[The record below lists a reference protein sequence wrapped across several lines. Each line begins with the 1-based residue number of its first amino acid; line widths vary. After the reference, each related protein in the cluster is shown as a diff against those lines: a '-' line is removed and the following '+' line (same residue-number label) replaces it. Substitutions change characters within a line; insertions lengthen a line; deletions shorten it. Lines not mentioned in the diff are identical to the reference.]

1 MATADPIT
9 PPPVRRHG
17 RRGPRPWTAAE
28 VATLAQL
35 PPFAGRTLSLA
46 GDTLVETCPG
56 APTPRPVRFNR
67 AEYYALDAARFFRR
81 QRVQLVRGAI
91 LLEPPMNA
99 PHATGVRKATRA
111 LERAFPTG
119 HDVRSQLPLNLEP
132 LSEPH
137 PDVAVVTGSVDDY
150 AADHP
155 TTAVLVVEVADDSVF
170 EDITSQAELYASA
183 GIPEYWVV
191 DIPNRR
197 LRVFRNPAP
206 IPDGG
211 AAYRDDHVYSPG
223 DTVSPLNA
231 PTAVVP
237 VADLLP

>member
-9 PPPVRRHG
+9 PPPVRRRG
-17 RRGPRPWTAAE
+17 RGPRPWTAAE
-28 VATLAQL
+28 FTTLTQL
-35 PPFAGRTLSLA
+35 PAFAGRTLSLVA
-46 GDTLVETCPG
+46 DTLVEARPG
-56 APTPRPVRFNR
+56 APAPRPVRFNR
-67 AEYYALDAARFFRR
+67 AEYYALDAARIFRR
-81 QRVQLVRGAI
+81 QRVQLVRGVI
-91 LLEPPMNA
+91 LLEPLMSA

-111 LERAFPTG
+111 LEQAFTTN
-119 HDVRSQLPLNLEP
+119 HLVRSQLPLNLEP

-170 EDITSQAELYASA
+170 EDTTSQAELYASA

-197 LRVFRNPAP
+197 LWVFSSPAP
-206 IPDGG
+206 VPDGG
-211 AAYRDDHVYSPG
+211 AAYRGDQTYGPG